1 MAPSVTSDPSSSGL
15 PGAPDVRQMS
25 ADPYV
30 GLALKAASA
39 LAFHP
44 TEYAKT
50 LIQLGHEPMPMT
62 HTKTLMGRPA
72 LALPSVFR

>member
-1 MAPSVTSDPSSSGL
+1 MGGSGV
-15 PGAPDVRQMS
+15 PDVRHM
-25 ADPYV
+25 APDPWV

-44 TEYAKT
+44 SEYAKT
-50 LIQLGHEPMPMT
+50 LIQLGHEPLPMT